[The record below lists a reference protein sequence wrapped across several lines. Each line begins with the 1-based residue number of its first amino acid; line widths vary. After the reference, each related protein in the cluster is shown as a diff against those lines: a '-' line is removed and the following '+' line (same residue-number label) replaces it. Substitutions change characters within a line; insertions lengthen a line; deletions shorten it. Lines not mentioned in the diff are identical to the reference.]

1 MAFAY
6 SLIDDT
12 TTLALNGGTSYALQP
27 DGFDAPAPDRRQT
40 FSGGGYFRD
49 GSDLMERRFANR
61 VVTLNIWIK
70 GSSQDNLIAN
80 INAIHTILE
89 RGAEY
94 SRSGLGS
101 QLVLRRQ
108 WDSATNTSDFNVIEG
123 AMSVQG
129 DAGGIHRFSPSSDIR
144 IPAIIELTCQPFI
157 LGTAETIDNYVDN
170 AGFEI
175 ADTALANWTQNI
187 DATGS
192 TARDTTQKK
201 FGAASL
207 KLIMTDSGSSGQ
219 VVERTQVRAE
229 VDAAEV
235 WSFSVWVH
243 LTALSNAKAGLVL
256 LYDDG
261 SATTTTSYQTST
273 TSDWTKLT
281 LANQTAP
288 SGAGQVTIKLRLES
302 TAADATGTA
311 YFDGM
316 TAVLSASAP
325 DSWVGGHNVA
335 NAFADDSQATTN
347 YIDIHPT
354 GGDVPALVQVYVKE
368 NEDHTTVWAG
378 ARHGDRQ
385 TDADIWLEG
394 EGGTKTRLVD
404 DSTLTETSTNQAGMN
419 TGSAAL
425 DSESSVAH
433 QYFTNGSGGSY
444 TLPIDVWFQN
454 QIALSGIPEGQY
466 RVLARAGWESDTST
480 VASQELIWGFG
491 VTQGDFS
498 QDFDALINNF
508 VAFESSSAETVGHLL
523 DLGTVTIPAIKSPTG
538 ITGQSFKIN
547 IWSGTNATNAMA
559 NGQKLEYFLDAVML
573 MPIDQGSMYVS
584 KTAGTD
590 TVLIDSR
597 SQPSGAYLL
606 DGSDV
611 ATSYPDQQLGS
622 PIYAHPDGTRVYF
635 AFGSGSTNTW
645 VIAHGATVKVT
656 VVPRYLYVR

>member
-1 MAFAY
+1 MAFIY
-6 SLIDDT
+6 NLQNDDT
-12 TTLALNGGTSYALQP
+12 TLQLNGGTNYAVQP
-27 DGFDAPAPDRRQT
+27 EGFTAPPPPTRTT
-40 FSGGGYFRD
+40 FAGPNLFRD
-49 GSDLMERRFANR
+49 GADMMNRRFDNR
-61 VVTLNIWIK
+61 VVTLTLWVK
-70 GSSQDNLIAN
+70 GSSRDTLIAN
-80 INAIHTILE
+80 INAINDLLE

-94 SRSGLGS
+94 SRTGLGS

-123 AMSVQG
+123 SLEITG
-129 DAGGIHRFSPSSDIR
+129 DASQIHHSSPSADIR
-144 IPAIIELTCQPFI
+144 LGVVLTLLCDPFI
-157 LGTAETIDNYVDN
+157 HGAAETIENYINN

-175 ADTALANWTQNI
+175 ADTALANWSQNI

-192 TARDTTQKK
+192 TARDTTQAK
-201 FGAASL
+201 FGDASL
-207 KLIMTDSGSSGQ
+207 KLTMTDSGSSGQ

-229 VDAAEV
+229 VDATEV

-243 LTALSNAKAGLVL
+243 VTALSSAKAGLVL

-288 SGAGQVTIKLRLES
+288 SGAGQVTIKLRLEA
-302 TAADATGTA
+302 TAADATGVA
-311 YFDGM
+311 YFDGAM
-316 TAVLSASAP
+316 LVLSASSP

-335 NAFADDSQATTN
+335 NGFADDSQATTN

-354 GGDVPALVQVYVKE
+354 GGDVPALIQVYVKE

-404 DSTLTETSTNQAGMN
+404 DATMTETSANQAGMN

-425 DSESSVAH
+425 DSESSVGH
-433 QYFTNGSGGSY
+433 QYMVNSSGGSY
-444 TLPIDVWFQN
+444 TLPIDHFFQN
-454 QIALSGIPEGQY
+454 QLTLTGIPVGQY

-480 VASQELIWGFG
+480 IASQELIWGAG
-491 VTQGDFS
+491 IQQGGFTEDH
-498 QDFDALINNF
+498 DALANNF
-508 VAFESSSAETVGHLL
+508 VAFTSSAAETVGHLL

-538 ITGQSFKIN
+538 VTGQAVKIN
-547 IWSGTNATNAMA
+547 IWSGTNATNAIA
-559 NGQKLEYFLDAVML
+559 NTQRVEWFLDAVML
-573 MPIDQGSMYVS
+573 MPIDSGSMYVS
-584 KTAGTD
+584 KTAATD
-590 TVLIDSR
+590 TILIDSR
-597 SQPSGAYLL
+597 SQPTGAYIL

-611 ATSYPDQQLGS
+611 ATNYPDNQLGS
-622 PIYAHPDGTRVYF
+622 PIFAHPDGSRIYF
-635 AFGSGSTNTW
+635 AFGSGATNTW
-645 VIAHGATVKVT
+645 VIAHGATVKAT